1 MTDNEARNAFIRRYT
16 NGTGSEGLNSRGR
29 FAIPCD
35 CGEDDCRGW
44 QMGHPEEVER
54 FLAELSEVPADTAAL
69 ITEARRTL
77 VRPDGADLIYAEEL
91 LMRDLT
97 DALESQ
103 ARELE
108 RLRMALK
115 EKEQA

>member
-1 MTDNEARNAFIRRYT
+1 MTDNETRVFRPHQT
-16 NGTGSEGLNSRGR
+16 NTHLSVDYMCGWMA
-29 FAIPCD
+29 AI
-35 CGEDDCRGW
+35 EA
-44 QMGHPEEVER
+44 MEALV
-54 FLAELSEVPADTAAL
+54 VPADTAAL
-69 ITEARRTL
+69 IAEARRTL

-103 ARELE
+103 SRELE
-108 RLRMALK
+108 RVRMALR